1 MTDDQRTVRTR
12 RGPREYT
19 CLGCPLTRNRSAW
32 CFRLCAP
39 DEEGNGRCGRLAPHS
54 LKSRIQLSIE
64 SHNKKLLEAHCER
77 LEHMYL
83 TARHNEY
90 YDSGVRISEGEAEIV
105 IPVQA
110 KFSHAAGAVHDS
122 ICYAAMA
129 DSASLAVNS
138 VVDKGLVVAVNFSIQ
153 LSHPIAADELMAKSR
168 FLGMSEGHYLA
179 ESVLTNSGGKELGRG
194 NGTLMES
201 SIPLSQQI
209 GYC

>member
-1 MTDDQRTVRTR
+1 
-12 RGPREYT
+12 
-19 CLGCPLTRNRSAW
+19 LTRNRSAW

-54 LKSRIQLSIE
+54 LRSRLQLSIE
-64 SHNKKLLEAHCER
+64 SHNKKLFEAHCEK

-83 TARHNEY
+83 TGRHNEY

-105 IPVQA
+105 IPVQE

-129 DSASLAVNS
+129 DSAALAVNS
-138 VVDKGLVVAVNFSIQ
+138 IVEKSLVVTVNFSTQ
-153 LSHPIAADELMAKSR
+153 LTHPIAADELIAKSR
-168 FLGMSEGHYLA
+168 FLGMSENHYLA
-179 ESVLTNSGGKELGRG
+179 ESVLTDPEGKELGRG
-194 NGTLMES
+194 NGTFMEG
-201 SIPLSQQI
+201 SIPLSHDV